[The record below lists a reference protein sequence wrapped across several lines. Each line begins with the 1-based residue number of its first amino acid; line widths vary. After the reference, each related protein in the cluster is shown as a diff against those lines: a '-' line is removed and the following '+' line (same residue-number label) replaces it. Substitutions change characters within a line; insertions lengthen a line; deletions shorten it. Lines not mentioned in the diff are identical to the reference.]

1 MGKTYRAVEITK
13 PGTFHLVER
22 PVVALGEGQVRIRV
36 EACGVCHSDA
46 GTVEGQLPGIVYPRV
61 PGHEAIGRIEEV
73 WAGRPDL
80 AGRPARWCRGLWR
93 RRRNLRY

>member
-22 PVVALGEGQVRIRV
+22 SVAAPGEGQVRIRI

-46 GTVEGQLPGIVYPRV
+46 GTVEGQLPGV
-61 PGHEAIGRIEEV
+61 
-73 WAGRPDL
+73 
-80 AGRPARWCRGLWR
+80 LWKPHPMFGKMTPKEWGKLLQIHVDYH
-93 RRRNLRY
+93 LRQFAA